1 MLEVPGLDLWAG
13 RAGLASALSSRGTQ
27 REMFRRKIRSAL
39 FIDFQNIA
47 GQLGAEFAQ
56 SMSAWLAW
64 LEDGAFDPGGKGR
77 RLVERRIYCD
87 APNHK
92 KHAATFAQYDFVA
105 IPTAADLSIALDA
118 LETTYLNKRIK
129 EYIVLTV
136 DQDFAPL
143 LEKLGDRQKDRVVT
157 IQEGTPSALNFPD
170 RADIVIPLRHLRE
183 AFTYKRPPTLL
194 TRARDAVAGLK
205 ERGTKLRHAVRRMR
219 RRVGK
224 SQAIKV
230 GAEHLST
237 LARKT
242 PKSEVGRRTV
252 LNYLATHM
260 PEWQSAG
267 RFLGCEDYASMVQ
280 QMVEVRDDLLLIRKS
295 NGGVGIMA
303 APRDE

>member
-1 MLEVPGLDLWAG
+1 
-13 RAGLASALSSRGTQ
+13 
-27 REMFRRKIRSAL
+27 MFRRKIRSAL

-64 LEDGAFDPGGKGR
+64 LEDGAFEPSGRAR
-77 RLVERRIYCD
+77 RLIERRIYCD
-87 APNHK
+87 ASNHK
-92 KHAATFAQYDFVA
+92 KHAAMFAEYDFVA
-105 IPTAADLSIALDA
+105 IPTAADLTIALDA
-118 LETTYLNKRIK
+118 LETTYLSRRIK

-157 IQEGTPSALNFPD
+157 IQEGTPSATNFPD
-170 RADIVIPLRHLRE
+170 RADIVIPLQDLKA
-183 AFTYKRPPTLL
+183 AFAYKRPPTLL
-194 TRARDAVAGLK
+194 TRARGAVAGLK
-205 ERGTKLRHAVRRMR
+205 ERWLELRRAARRMR

-224 SQAIKV
+224 RHAIKV

-237 LARKT
+237 LAQKT
-242 PKSEVGRRTV
+242 PRSEVGRRTV
-252 LNYLATHM
+252 LRYLAIHM
-260 PEWQSAG
+260 PEMQSAG
-267 RFLGCEDYASMVQ
+267 RFLGCEDYASMIQ

>member
-1 MLEVPGLDLWAG
+1 
-13 RAGLASALSSRGTQ
+13 
-27 REMFRRKIRSAL
+27 MFRRKVRSAL

-47 GQLGAEFAQ
+47 GQLGAEFAA

-64 LEDGAFDPGGKGR
+64 LEDGAFDPGRRQR
-77 RLVERRIYCD
+77 RLVEKRIYCD

-105 IPTAADLSIALDA
+105 IPTAADLTIALDA
-118 LETTYLNKRIK
+118 LETTYLSRRVK

-143 LEKLGDRQKDRVVT
+143 LEKLGDRHKDRVVT
-157 IQEGTPSALNFPD
+157 VQDGTPSAANFPD
-170 RADIVIPLRHLRE
+170 RADIVIPLQDLKA
-183 AFTYKRPPTLL
+183 AFSYKRPPTLL
-194 TRARDAVAGLK
+194 SRASSALDEVKNRAIKAQQ
-205 ERGTKLRHAVRRMR
+205 AIRRAR

-224 SQAIKV
+224 SAAIKI
-230 GAEHLST
+230 GAQHLST
-237 LARKT
+237 LAHKT
-242 PKSEVGRRTV
+242 QGSEVGRRTV
-252 LNYLATHM
+252 LHYLATHM
-260 PEWQSAG
+260 PEAQSAG

-303 APRDE
+303 APSDE

>member
-1 MLEVPGLDLWAG
+1 
-13 RAGLASALSSRGTQ
+13 
-27 REMFRRKIRSAL
+27 MFRRKVRSAL

-47 GQLGAEFAQ
+47 GQLGAEFAG

-64 LEDGAFDPGGKGR
+64 LEDGAFEPDGRPR

-92 KHAATFAQYDFVA
+92 KHAAMFANYDFVA

-118 LETTYLNKRIK
+118 LETTFLSRRIK
-129 EYIVLTV
+129 EYILLTV

-157 IQEGTPSALNFPD
+157 IQDNTPSATNFPD
-170 RADIVIPLRHLRE
+170 RADIVIPLQNLRA
-183 AFTYKRPPTLL
+183 AFSYKRPPTLL
-194 TRARDAVAGLK
+194 SRAAAALGEAKDRAIKA
-205 ERGTKLRHAVRRMR
+205 RQAIRRAR

-224 SQAIKV
+224 SAAIKT
-230 GAEHLST
+230 GAEHLSA
-237 LARKT
+237 LAHKT

-252 LNYLATHM
+252 LRYLATHM
-260 PEWQSAG
+260 PEEVNSDG
-267 RFLGCEDYASMVQ
+267 RLLGCEDYASMVQ
-280 QMVEVRDDLLLIRKS
+280 QMVEVRDDLLLIPKT

-303 APRDE
+303 APVDK

>member
-1 MLEVPGLDLWAG
+1 ML
-13 RAGLASALSSRGTQ
+13 
-27 REMFRRKIRSAL
+27 FRPKVRSAL

-47 GQLGAEFAQ
+47 GQLGAEFAA

-64 LEDGAFDPGGKGR
+64 LEDGAFDPKGR
-77 RLVERRIYCD
+77 ERRLIEKRIYCD

-105 IPTAADLSIALDA
+105 IPTAADLTIALDA
-118 LETTYLNKRIK
+118 LETTYLSKRIR

-157 IQEGTPSALNFPD
+157 IQPGTPSATNFPD
-170 RADIVIPLRHLRE
+170 RADIVIPLENLRA
-183 AFTYKRPPTLL
+183 AFSYKRPPTLL
-194 TRARDAVAGLK
+194 TRATGALSRLQ
-205 ERGTKLRHAVRRMR
+205 ERGARVRRAIR
-219 RRVGK
+219 RARRQVGT
-224 SQAIKV
+224 SAAIRA
-230 GAEHLST
+230 GAAHLST
-237 LARKT
+237 LAHKT

-252 LNYLATHM
+252 LNYLAIHM
-260 PEWQSAG
+260 PEAQSAG
-267 RFLGCEDYASMVQ
+267 RYLGCEDYPSMVQ

-303 APRDE
+303 APNDE

>member
-1 MLEVPGLDLWAG
+1 
-13 RAGLASALSSRGTQ
+13 
-27 REMFRRKIRSAL
+27 MFRRKTRSAL

-47 GQLGAEFAQ
+47 GQLGSEFTQ

-64 LEDGAFDPGGKGR
+64 LEDGGFDPGGKGR
-77 RLVERRIYCD
+77 RLVEKRIYCD

-105 IPTAADLSIALDA
+105 IPTAADLTIALDA
-118 LETTYLNKRIK
+118 LETTYLSKRIK

-143 LEKLGDRQKDRVVT
+143 LEKLGDRQKDRVIT
-157 IQEGTPSALNFPD
+157 IQEGTPSATNFPD
-170 RADIVIPLRHLRE
+170 RADIVIPLADLKA
-183 AFTYKRPPTLL
+183 AFAYKRRPTLL
-194 TRARDAVAGLK
+194 SRASGAVAHVRSRAA
-205 ERGTKLRHAVRRMR
+205 EVRRAIHRAR

-224 SQAIKV
+224 SQAIRL
-230 GAEHLST
+230 GAEHLSA

-252 LNYLATHM
+252 LSYLAAHM

-267 RFLGCEDYASMVQ
+267 RYLGCEDYPSMVQ

-303 APRDE
+303 APKDE

>member
-1 MLEVPGLDLWAG
+1 
-13 RAGLASALSSRGTQ
+13 
-27 REMFRRKIRSAL
+27 MFRRKKRSAL

-56 SMSAWLAW
+56 SMPAWLAW
-64 LEDGAFDPGGKGR
+64 IEDGAFEPGGRER
-77 RLVERRIYCD
+77 RLIEKRIYCD

-92 KHAATFAQYDFVA
+92 KHAANFAQHDFVA
-105 IPTAADLSIALDA
+105 IPTAADLTIALDA
-118 LETTYLNKRIK
+118 LETTYLSKRIK

-157 IQEGTPSALNFPD
+157 IQEGTPSAANFPD
-170 RADIVIPLRHLRE
+170 RADIVIPLHSLRA
-183 AFTYKRPPTLL
+183 AFAYRRPPTLL
-194 TRARDAVAGLK
+194 ARATGAVSRLK
-205 ERGTKLRHAVRRMR
+205 DRAVKARHAIRRAR

-224 SQAIKV
+224 RQVIRI
-230 GAEHLST
+230 GAQHLST
-237 LARKT
+237 LAHKT
-242 PKSEVGRRTV
+242 PRSEVGRRTV
-252 LNYLATHM
+252 LSYLATHM

-303 APRDE
+303 APGDTTEPGPRPPPQS

>member
-1 MLEVPGLDLWAG
+1 ML
-13 RAGLASALSSRGTQ
+13 
-27 REMFRRKIRSAL
+27 FRPKVRSAL

-47 GQLGAEFAQ
+47 GQLGAEFAA

-64 LEDGAFDPGGKGR
+64 LEDGAFDPQGRER
-77 RLVERRIYCD
+77 RLIEKRIYCD

-105 IPTAADLSIALDA
+105 IPTAADLTIALDA
-118 LETTYLNKRIK
+118 LETTYLSKRIR

-157 IQEGTPSALNFPD
+157 IQPGTPSATNFPD
-170 RADIVIPLRHLRE
+170 RADIVIPLENLRA

-194 TRARDAVAGLK
+194 TRATGALSRLK
-205 ERGTKLRHAVRRMR
+205 ARGTKVRRAIR
-219 RRVGK
+219 RARRQVGTTA
-224 SQAIKV
+224 AIRA
-230 GAEHLST
+230 GAAHLST
-237 LARKT
+237 LAHKT
-242 PKSEVGRRTV
+242 PKSEVGRRT
-252 LNYLATHM
+252 LLQYLATHM
-260 PEWQSAG
+260 PEAEAAG
-267 RFLGCEDYASMVQ
+267 RYLGCEDYQSMVQ

-303 APRDE
+303 APTDE